1 METALLHSGAN
12 ERRHMMLEKLGGQE
26 ILAEATNKFYE
37 KQVHDERLLK
47 FFHGTDLAILKWHQ
61 FNCE

>member
-1 METALLHSGAN
+1 
-12 ERRHMMLEKLGGQE
+12 MLEKLGGQE